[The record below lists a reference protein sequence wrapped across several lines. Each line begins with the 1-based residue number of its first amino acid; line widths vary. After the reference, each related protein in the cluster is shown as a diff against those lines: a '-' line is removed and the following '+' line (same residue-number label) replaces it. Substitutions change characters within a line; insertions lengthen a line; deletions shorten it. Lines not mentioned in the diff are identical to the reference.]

1 MKNPIIFQNIPC
13 TLVTGFLGAG
23 KTTVINQLLAS
34 KPDDERWALL
44 INEFGRIG
52 IDGALLASSQDN
64 DLEQKNIAIREV
76 SGGCICC
83 TSQLPLQ
90 ITISRLLSEHHPQRL
105 LIEPTG
111 LAHPREL
118 ILQLSAPYWQ
128 TALKMNAV
136 ITVMSGE
143 QWQQIKYR
151 DHDGFQAHVRDAD
164 VLIINRYTQL
174 NISEKQVLVEWI
186 TKLNSQVKIIWAAS
200 GLTTSKTTNSSDVHS
215 SDVHSSD
222 VHSSDV
228 HSSDVHSSDGLVADG
243 LVADAYSKTLND
255 QLNQPSSIISNQRK
269 VSISNPK
276 KSMIGL
282 QSQASSLAT
291 VPSSSSS
298 TDETEAQANPQTSA
312 DSDLPY
318 RYHEEQQDFQ
328 LAGWRL
334 PAHYI
339 LNADDLQNWLLAL
352 PNWQR
357 IKGVVH
363 TSDGWMQINFNPGS
377 LTTKTIDP
385 QTDSRLE
392 IILQLDNTADTH
404 AVDKATGKSET
415 ENDAKASSLLID
427 WEECDRE
434 LMALVI

>member
-64 DLEQKNIAIREV
+64 ELEQKNIAIREV

-90 ITISRLLSEHHPQRL
+90 IAISRLLSEHHPQRL

-118 ILQLSAPYWQ
+118 ILQLSAPHWQ
-128 TALKMNAV
+128 TALQMNAV
-136 ITVMSGE
+136 ITVLSGE

-174 NISEKQVLVEWI
+174 DTIEKQALVEWI

-200 GLTTSKTTNSSDVHS
+200 GLTASETTASSDS
-215 SDVHSSD
+215 
-222 VHSSDV
+222 
-228 HSSDVHSSDGLVADG
+228 LVT
-243 LVADAYSKTLND
+243 DAYSSTLND

-269 VSISNPK
+269 VSISNPQK
-276 KSMIGL
+276 LMIGL
-282 QSQASSLAT
+282 QSQANSLA
-291 VPSSSSS
+291 VASSSISF
-298 TDETEAQANPQTSA
+298 TDESEAQANPQTSA
-312 DSDLPY
+312 DNDLPY
-318 RYHEEQQDFQ
+318 RYHEDQQDFQ

-377 LTTKTIDP
+377 LTTRTIDP

-392 IILQLDNTADTH
+392 IILQLDNTVDT
-404 AVDKATGKSET
+404 ATEKSET
-415 ENDAKASSLLID
+415 ENGAKASSVLID

>member
-64 DLEQKNIAIREV
+64 ELEQKNIAIREI

-90 ITISRLLSEHHPQRL
+90 IAISRLLSEHHPQRL

-118 ILQLSAPYWQ
+118 ILQLSAPHWQ

-136 ITVMSGE
+136 ITVLSGE

-151 DHDGFQAHVRDAD
+151 DHDGYQAHVRDAD
-164 VLIINRYTQL
+164 VLVINRYTQL
-174 NISEKQVLVEWI
+174 DTSEKQALVEWI
-186 TKLNSQVKIIWAAS
+186 TKLNSQVKVIWAAS
-200 GLTTSKTTNSSDVHS
+200 ELTATEIIDSSDVHS
-215 SDVHSSD
+215 SDKF
-222 VHSSDV
+222 
-228 HSSDVHSSDGLVADG
+228 VANK
-243 LVADAYSKTLND
+243 LVADAYSSTLND

-269 VSISNPK
+269 VSISNPQK
-276 KSMIGL
+276 LMIGL
-282 QSQASSLAT
+282 QSQANSLA
-291 VPSSSSS
+291 VASSSISF
-298 TDETEAQANPQTSA
+298 TDESEAQANPQTSA
-312 DSDLPY
+312 DNDLPY
-318 RYHEEQQDFQ
+318 RYHEDQQDFQ

-392 IILQLDNTADTH
+392 IILQLGNTVDT
-404 AVDKATGKSET
+404 ATEKSESMDNS
-415 ENDAKASSLLID
+415 EASLALID

>member
-1 MKNPIIFQNIPC
+1 VFGYSQTRANMMSLFVKNPIIFQNIPC

-23 KTTVINQLLAS
+23 KTTVINQLLAT

-52 IDGALLASSQDN
+52 IDGALLASSQDS

-90 ITISRLLSEHHPQRL
+90 IAISRLLSEHHPQRL

-136 ITVMSGE
+136 IIVMSGE

-174 NISEKQVLVEWI
+174 DISEKQVLVEWI
-186 TKLNSQVKIIWAAS
+186 TTLNSQVKIIWAAS
-200 GLTTSKTTNSSDVHS
+200 ELTAPEAIDSSDVHS
-215 SDVHSSD
+215 SDKFVANK
-222 VHSSDV
+222 
-228 HSSDVHSSDGLVADG
+228 LVAG
-243 LVADAYSKTLND
+243 TYSTTLND
-255 QLNQPSSIISNQRK
+255 QLNQPSSIISKQRK

-298 TDETEAQANPQTSA
+298 TDETEAQASA

-334 PAHYI
+334 PAHYT

-377 LTTKTIDP
+377 LTTRTIDP

-392 IILQLDNTADTH
+392 IILQLDNT
-404 AVDKATGKSET
+404 VDKATEKSET
-415 ENDAKASSLLID
+415 ENDAKASSALID

>member
-1 MKNPIIFQNIPC
+1 MSIPVKNQIIFQNIPC

-34 KPDDERWALL
+34 KPNDERWALL

-90 ITISRLLSEHHPQRL
+90 IAISRLLSDHHPQRL

-118 ILQLSAPYWQ
+118 ILQLSAPHWQ

-136 ITVMSGE
+136 ITVLSGE

-164 VLIINRYTQL
+164 VLIINRYVQL
-174 NISEKQVLVEWI
+174 NTSKEQALLEWI
-186 TKLNSQVKIIWAAS
+186 TKLNSQIKIIWAAS
-200 GLTTSKTTNSSDVHS
+200 GLTASETTD
-215 SDVHSSD
+215 
-222 VHSSDV
+222 
-228 HSSDVHSSDGLVADG
+228 SSDVHSSDGLVADG

-298 TDETEAQANPQTSA
+298 TDETKAQASA

-334 PAHYI
+334 PAHYV
-339 LNADDLQNWLLAL
+339 LDADDLQDWLLAL

-377 LTTKTIDP
+377 LTTRTIDP

-392 IILQLDNTADTH
+392 IILQLDNTVDT
-404 AVDKATGKSET
+404 ATEKSET
-415 ENDAKASSLLID
+415 ENGAKASSVLID

>member
-23 KTTVINQLLAS
+23 KTTVINQLLAT

-52 IDGALLASSQDN
+52 IDGALFASSQDN

-90 ITISRLLSEHHPQRL
+90 IAISRLLSEHHPQRL

-118 ILQLSAPYWQ
+118 ILQLSAPHWQ
-128 TALKMNAV
+128 TALQMNAV
-136 ITVMSGE
+136 ITVLNGE

-174 NISEKQVLVEWI
+174 DTSEKQALVEWI
-186 TKLNSQVKIIWAAS
+186 AKLNSQVKIIWDAS
-200 GLTTSKTTNSSDVHS
+200 ELTASETIDSSDIHS
-215 SDVHSSD
+215 SDVHSSNN
-222 VHSSDV
+222 V
-228 HSSDVHSSDGLVADG
+228 VAEE
-243 LVADAYSKTLND
+243 YSTTLND
-255 QLNQPSSIISNQRK
+255 QLNKPSYIISNQRK
-269 VSISNPK
+269 VIISDPQ
-276 KSMIGL
+276 KSMIGV
-282 QSQASSLAT
+282 QSQANSLAAA
-291 VPSSSSS
+291 PSSSSS
-298 TDETEAQANPQTSA
+298 TDDGAAQSSA

-392 IILQLDNTADTH
+392 IILQLGNTVDTH

-415 ENDAKASSLLID
+415 ENDAKVSLALID

>member
-1 MKNPIIFQNIPC
+1 MSLFVKNPIIFQNIPC

-64 DLEQKNIAIREV
+64 TLEQKNIAIREV

-83 TSQLPLQ
+83 TSQLSLQ
-90 ITISRLLSEHHPQRL
+90 IAISRLLSEHHPQRL

-118 ILQLSAPYWQ
+118 ILQLSAPHWQ

-136 ITVMSGE
+136 ITVLSGE

-174 NISEKQVLVEWI
+174 DTSEKQALVEWI

-200 GLTTSKTTNSSDVHS
+200 GLTAPEITDSSDVHS
-215 SDVHSSD
+215 SDKF
-222 VHSSDV
+222 
-228 HSSDVHSSDGLVADG
+228 VANK
-243 LVADAYSKTLND
+243 LVADAYSSTLND
-255 QLNQPSSIISNQRK
+255 QLNRHSSIISNQRK
-269 VSISNPK
+269 ISISNPK

-282 QSQASSLAT
+282 QSPASSLTT
-291 VPSSSSS
+291 VLSSSSS
-298 TDETEAQANPQTSA
+298 TDETEAQANT

-377 LTTKTIDP
+377 LTTRTIDP

-392 IILQLDNTADTH
+392 IILQLDNTVDT
-404 AVDKATGKSET
+404 ATEKSET
-415 ENDAKASSLLID
+415 ENGAKASSVLID

>member
-1 MKNPIIFQNIPC
+1 MSVKNPIIFQNIPC

-23 KTTVINQLLAS
+23 KTTVINQLLAT
-34 KPDDERWALL
+34 KPNDERWALL

-90 ITISRLLSEHHPQRL
+90 IAISRLLSEHHPQRL
-105 LIEPTG
+105 IIEPTG

-118 ILQLSAPYWQ
+118 ILQLSASHWQ

-136 ITVMSGE
+136 ITVLSGV
-143 QWQQIKYR
+143 QWQQSKYR

-164 VLIINRYTQL
+164 VLIINRYDQL
-174 NISEKQVLVEWI
+174 NTSEKQSLLEWI
-186 TKLNSQVKIIWAAS
+186 ATLNSQVKIIWAAS
-200 GLTTSKTTNSSDVHS
+200 GLTATEITDSSDLHLA
-215 SDVHSSD
+215 DN
-222 VHSSDV
+222 
-228 HSSDVHSSDGLVADG
+228 LVAH
-243 LVADAYSKTLND
+243 AYSTTLND
-255 QLNQPSSIISNQRK
+255 QLNKPSYIISNQRK
-269 VSISNPK
+269 VSIAHPQ
-276 KSMIGL
+276 KSMSGL
-282 QSQASSLAT
+282 LPQANSLAAM
-291 VPSSSSS
+291 PSSNSFI
-298 TDETEAQANPQTSA
+298 DENEAQASIDN
-312 DSDLPY
+312 DLPY
-318 RYHEEQQDFQ
+318 RYHEDQQDFQ

-339 LNADDLQNWLLAL
+339 LNADDLQDWLLAL

-392 IILQLDNTADTH
+392 VILQLDNAVDTNAADT
-404 AVDKATGKSET
+404 DIEET
-415 ENDAKASSLLID
+415 ENDAKASSALID
-427 WEECDRE
+427 WEACDRE
-434 LMALVI
+434 LMALVM

>member
-1 MKNPIIFQNIPC
+1 MMSIPVKTPIIFQNIPC

-34 KPDDERWALL
+34 KPNDERWALL

-90 ITISRLLSEHHPQRL
+90 IAISRLLSDHHPQRL

-118 ILQLSAPYWQ
+118 ILQLSAPHWQ
-128 TALKMNAV
+128 TALQMNAV
-136 ITVMSGE
+136 ITVLSGE
-143 QWQQIKYR
+143 QWQQVKYR
-151 DHDGFQAHVRDAD
+151 DHDGFQAHIRDAD
-164 VLIINRYTQL
+164 VLIINRYSQL
-174 NISEKQVLVEWI
+174 DTSEKQALLEWI

-200 GLTTSKTTNSSDVHS
+200 GLTASEATDSSDKFVANK
-215 SDVHSSD
+215 
-222 VHSSDV
+222 
-228 HSSDVHSSDGLVADG
+228 LVA
-243 LVADAYSKTLND
+243 VADAYSSTLND

-269 VSISNPK
+269 ISIAHPQ

-282 QSQASSLAT
+282 QSQASSLAAA
-291 VPSSSSS
+291 PSLSSS
-298 TDETEAQANPQTSA
+298 TDKTEAQANA

-363 TSDGWMQINFNPGS
+363 TSDGWLQINFNPGS
-377 LTTKTIDP
+377 LTTRTINP

-392 IILQLDNTADTH
+392 IILQLDN
-404 AVDKATGKSET
+404 AVDTNATNTDIEET
-415 ENDAKASSLLID
+415 ENDARASSLLID

>member
-1 MKNPIIFQNIPC
+1 VFVYSQTRADMMSIPVKNPIIFQNIPC

-23 KTTVINQLLAS
+23 KTTVINQLLAT

-64 DLEQKNIAIREV
+64 ELEQKNIAIREV

-90 ITISRLLSEHHPQRL
+90 IAISRLLSEHHPQRL

-118 ILQLSAPYWQ
+118 ILQLSAPHWQ
-128 TALKMNAV
+128 TALQMNAV
-136 ITVMSGE
+136 ITVLSGE
-143 QWQQIKYR
+143 QWQRIKYR

-164 VLIINRYTQL
+164 VLIINRYVQL
-174 NISEKQVLVEWI
+174 DTSEKQVLVEWI

-200 GLTTSKTTNSSDVHS
+200 ELTAPEITDSSDVRS
-215 SDVHSSD
+215 SDKF
-222 VHSSDV
+222 
-228 HSSDVHSSDGLVADG
+228 VANK
-243 LVADAYSKTLND
+243 LVADAYSSTLND
-255 QLNQPSSIISNQRK
+255 QLNKPSSIISNQRK
-269 VSISNPK
+269 VSISNPT
-276 KSMIGL
+276 KSMIAV
-282 QSQASSLAT
+282 QSQANSLAT

-298 TDETEAQANPQTSA
+298 TDETEAQASA
-312 DSDLPY
+312 DSALPY

-363 TSDGWMQINFNPGS
+363 TSDGWIQINFNPGS

-392 IILQLDNTADTH
+392 IILQLDTE
-404 AVDKATGKSET
+404 KSET
-415 ENDAKASSLLID
+415 ENDAKASSILID

>member
-23 KTTVINQLLAS
+23 KTTVINQLLAT
-34 KPDDERWALL
+34 KPNDERWALL

-64 DLEQKNIAIREV
+64 DFEQKNIAMREV

-90 ITISRLLSEHHPQRL
+90 IAISRLLSDHHPQRL

-118 ILQLSAPYWQ
+118 ILQLSAPHWQ

-136 ITVMSGE
+136 ITVLNGE

-174 NISEKQVLVEWI
+174 DTSEKQALVEWI
-186 TKLNSQVKIIWAAS
+186 AKLNSHVKIIWTAS
-200 GLTTSKTTNSSDVHS
+200 GLTASETIDSSDKF
-215 SDVHSSD
+215 
-222 VHSSDV
+222 
-228 HSSDVHSSDGLVADG
+228 VANN
-243 LVADAYSKTLND
+243 LVADAYSTTLND
-255 QLNQPSSIISNQRK
+255 QLNKPSSIISNQRK
-269 VSISNPK
+269 VNIAHPQ
-276 KSMIGL
+276 KSLIGL
-282 QSQASSLAT
+282 QSQANSLGAA
-291 VPSSSSS
+291 PSSSSS
-298 TDETEAQANPQTSA
+298 TDESEAQTNTPANA
-312 DSDLPY
+312 NNDLPY
-318 RYHEEQQDFQ
+318 RYHEDQQDFQ

-334 PAHYI
+334 PAHYM

-363 TSDGWMQINFNPGS
+363 TSDGWLQINFNPGS
-377 LTTKTIDP
+377 LTTRTINP

-392 IILQLDNTADTH
+392 IILQLGN
-404 AVDKATGKSET
+404 AVDTNAVDPATEKTET
-415 ENDAKASSLLID
+415 EHDAKASLALID

-434 LMALVI
+434 LMAMVV

>member
-1 MKNPIIFQNIPC
+1 MMSIPVKNPIIFQNIPC

-23 KTTVINQLLAS
+23 KTTVINQLLAT

-90 ITISRLLSEHHPQRL
+90 IAISRLLSEHHPQRL

-118 ILQLSAPYWQ
+118 ILQLSAPHWQ

-136 ITVMSGE
+136 ITVLSGE

-164 VLIINRYTQL
+164 VLLINRYVQL
-174 NISEKQVLVEWI
+174 DTSEKQVLVEWI

-200 GLTTSKTTNSSDVHS
+200 ELTTPETTDSSDVHS
-215 SDVHSSD
+215 SDKF
-222 VHSSDV
+222 
-228 HSSDVHSSDGLVADG
+228 VANK
-243 LVADAYSKTLND
+243 LVADAYSSTLND
-255 QLNQPSSIISNQRK
+255 QLNKPSSIISNQRK
-269 VSISNPK
+269 ISMAHPQ
-276 KSMIGL
+276 KSMIAV
-282 QSQASSLAT
+282 QSQANSLAT
-291 VPSSSSS
+291 VPSSISS
-298 TDETEAQANPQTSA
+298 TDETEAQASA

-318 RYHEEQQDFQ
+318 RYHEDQQDFQ

-377 LTTKTIDP
+377 LTTRTIDP

-392 IILQLDNTADTH
+392 IILQLDNTVDTN
-404 AVDKATGKSET
+404 AVDKATEKSET
-415 ENDAKASSLLID
+415 ENGAKASSALID

-434 LMALVI
+434 LMTLVI

>member
-23 KTTVINQLLAS
+23 KTTVINQLLATKS
-34 KPDDERWALL
+34 DDERWALL

-90 ITISRLLSEHHPQRL
+90 IAISRLLSEHHPQRL

-118 ILQLSAPYWQ
+118 ILQLSAPHWQ

-136 ITVMSGE
+136 ITVLSGE
-143 QWQQIKYR
+143 QWQQIRYR
-151 DHDGFQAHVRDAD
+151 DHDGFQAHVHDAD
-164 VLIINRYTQL
+164 VLIINRYVQL
-174 NISEKQVLVEWI
+174 DTNEKQALVEWI

-200 GLTTSKTTNSSDVHS
+200 GLMASETTASSDVHS
-215 SDVHSSD
+215 SDKF
-222 VHSSDV
+222 
-228 HSSDVHSSDGLVADG
+228 VANK
-243 LVADAYSKTLND
+243 LVADAYSSTLND
-255 QLNQPSSIISNQRK
+255 QLNKPSSIISNQRK
-269 VSISNPK
+269 ISIAHPQ
-276 KSMIGL
+276 KSMIGV
-282 QSQASSLAT
+282 QSQANSLAAA
-291 VPSSSSS
+291 PSSSSS
-298 TDETEAQANPQTSA
+298 TDDGAAQSSA

-363 TSDGWMQINFNPGS
+363 TSDGWMKINFNPGS
-377 LTTKTIDP
+377 LTTRTIDP

-392 IILQLDNTADTH
+392 IILQLGNTVDTN
-404 AVDKATGKSET
+404 AVDKATEKSET
-415 ENDAKASSLLID
+415 ENDAKASSALID

>member
-1 MKNPIIFQNIPC
+1 MFGYSQTRANMMSLFVKNPIIFQNIPC

-64 DLEQKNIAIREV
+64 TLEQKNIAIREV

-90 ITISRLLSEHHPQRL
+90 IAISRLLSEHHPQRL

-118 ILQLSAPYWQ
+118 ILQLSAPHWQ

-136 ITVMSGE
+136 ITVLSGE

-174 NISEKQVLVEWI
+174 DTSEKQALVEWI

-200 GLTTSKTTNSSDVHS
+200 GLTAPEITDSSDVHS
-215 SDVHSSD
+215 SDKF
-222 VHSSDV
+222 
-228 HSSDVHSSDGLVADG
+228 VANKP
-243 LVADAYSKTLND
+243 VADAYSSTLND
-255 QLNQPSSIISNQRK
+255 QLNRHSSIISNQRK
-269 VSISNPK
+269 ISISNPK

-282 QSQASSLAT
+282 QSPASSLTT
-291 VPSSSSS
+291 VLSSSSS
-298 TDETEAQANPQTSA
+298 TDETEAQANT

-334 PAHYI
+334 PAHYV
-339 LNADDLQNWLLAL
+339 LDADDLQNWLLAL

-363 TSDGWMQINFNPGS
+363 TSDCWMQINFNPNS
-377 LTTKTIDP
+377 LTTRTIDP

-392 IILQLDNTADTH
+392 IILQLDNTVDTN
-404 AVDKATGKSET
+404 AVDKATEKSET
-415 ENDAKASSLLID
+415 ENDAKASSALID

>member
-1 MKNPIIFQNIPC
+1 MKKPIIFQNIPC

-23 KTTVINQLLAS
+23 KTTVINQLLAT
-34 KPDDERWALL
+34 KPNDERWALL

-52 IDGALLASSQDN
+52 IDGVLLASSQDN

-90 ITISRLLSEHHPQRL
+90 IAISRLLSDYHPQRL

-118 ILQLSAPYWQ
+118 ILQLSAPHWQ

-136 ITVMSGE
+136 ITVLNGE
-143 QWQQIKYR
+143 QWQQTKYR

-164 VLIINRYTQL
+164 VLIINRYAQL
-174 NISEKQVLVEWI
+174 NTSEKQSLIEWI
-186 TKLNSQVKIIWAAS
+186 AKLNSQVKIIWAVSELIAAE
-200 GLTTSKTTNSSDVHS
+200 TIDSSDVHLT
-215 SDVHSSD
+215 DN
-222 VHSSDV
+222 
-228 HSSDVHSSDGLVADG
+228 
-243 LVADAYSKTLND
+243 LVADAYLTTLND
-255 QLNQPSSIISNQRK
+255 QLKKPSSIISNQRK
-269 VSISNPK
+269 VSIAHPQ
-276 KSMIGL
+276 KSLIGL
-282 QSQASSLAT
+282 QSQANSLAAA
-291 VPSSSSS
+291 PSSSSS
-298 TDETEAQANPQTSA
+298 TDETEAQASA
-312 DSDLPY
+312 NSDLPY

-339 LNADDLQNWLLAL
+339 LNADDLQDWLLAL

-377 LTTKTIDP
+377 LTTRTIDP

-392 IILQLDNTADTH
+392 IILQLDV
-404 AVDKATGKSET
+404 AVDTATET
-415 ENDAKASSLLID
+415 EHDAKASAASIN
-427 WEECDRE
+427 WEDCDRK
-434 LMALVI
+434 LMAMVV